1 MKLGHSLLVFTALLL
16 TGSLASASS
25 SALTSSPVSPANGGV
40 ALMTPADGTPGCP
53 TDELAFLN
61 PAPSERAFSPCGPC
75 SGVCAG
81 VPIGQICGPF
91 SGGQYPTCQVPYA
104 ERCADRTFKCYCWLG
119 PLP

>member
-1 MKLGHSLLVFTALLL
+1 MLRPALVALALLLL

-25 SALTSSPVSPANGGV
+25 TAPADAPASPADGEV
-40 ALMTPADGTPGCP
+40 ALMTSADGTSGCP

-61 PAPSERAFSPCGPC
+61 PAPTEKATGICGSC

-81 VPIGQICGPF
+81 GQVNQICGA
-91 SGGQYPTCQVPYA
+91 GKACEIPYA
-104 ERCADRTFKCYCWLG
+104 QSCSDGKPKCYCWGG

>member
-1 MKLGHSLLVFTALLL
+1 MKKRSALLAFAVLLL

-25 SALTSSPVSPANGGV
+25 TASAEAPASPADGA
-40 ALMTPADGTPGCP
+40 ALLTPADGTSNCP

-61 PAPSERAFSPCGPC
+61 PAPTEQATGFCGSC

-81 VPIGQICGPF
+81 AQIGELCGF
-91 SGGQYPTCQVPYA
+91 SGGRWYSCEYPYA
-104 ERCADRTFKCYCWLG
+104 QYCTDGTPKCYCWSG